1 MYRDKRNILLYTIV
15 RDLNDH
21 VEVSVRREEFP
32 SLDDLFDLDRV
43 SDDKFSQ
50 TLEDGRNIRTCD
62 VRPGDDLNAIS

>member
-43 SDDKFSQ
+43 A
-50 TLEDGRNIRTCD
+50 
-62 VRPGDDLNAIS
+62 NAKVS